1 MIELPMDTSRST
13 ISQATQLLEKQQQR
27 SIELRASPARE
38 RLERIARLASAVR
51 SEADALRAALHDDL
65 GKPAPESDLTE
76 LFPVLQ
82 EARYL
87 ARHLR
92 RWMRNRHVMPTAATL
107 GTRARVRYEPRG
119 TSLIISPWNYPVNL
133 TLIPVLDAFAAG
145 CPVIV
150 KPSEF
155 TPATSACLRRLINS
169 NFPPEDAMSIEGGVE
184 TAKGLLDLPFEHFFY
199 TGGGRVAGEI
209 MRAAARNLA
218 SVTLELGGKS
228 PTVIDQSADLSR
240 AARIL
245 TWAKFANAGQTCIA
259 PDYVYVHAAIAVDFQ
274 KALLEEIARV
284 WGSEPAI
291 RRNNT
296 DYCRIVSTRHTQ
308 RLTELLAD
316 ARSRGARLLFGG
328 EADPAKRYIEPTVVW
343 NPPAGSQLMQE
354 EIFGPILPLLPFQ
367 DDEEVIAAINSR
379 PKPLALYIY
388 ARDRKFIRRIIGSTS
403 SGGVVINHSMLHVLH
418 ERLPFGGVG
427 ASGLGSYHGFYG
439 FRAFSHERA
448 ILEDKFSP
456 SRILFPPYTS
466 LPRRAIALLLKV
478 LG

>member
-1 MIELPMDTSRST
+1 MDTPYST
-13 ISQATQLLEKQQQR
+13 AAHVARLFEKQQQR
-27 SIELRASPARE
+27 SIELRTSTAKE
-38 RLERIARLASAVR
+38 RSERISRLASVVR
-51 SEADALRAALHDDL
+51 AEADMLRAALYDDL

-87 ARHLR
+87 TRHLR
-92 RWMRNRHVMPTAATL
+92 RWMRNRHVMPTPVTL
-107 GTRARVRYEPRG
+107 GTRAHLRYEPRG

-133 TLIPVLDAFAAG
+133 TLIPVLAAFAAG

-169 NFPPEDAMSIEGGVE
+169 NFSPEDALSVEGGAE
-184 TAKGLLDLPFEHFFY
+184 TAKGLLDLPFEHIFY

-209 MRAAARNLA
+209 MHAAARNLA

-228 PTVIDQSADLSR
+228 PTVIDQSADLKR

-259 PDYVYVHAAIAVDFQ
+259 PDYVYVHAGIAENFQ
-274 KALLEEIARV
+274 KILLEEITRM
-284 WGSEPAI
+284 WGSEPAT

-296 DYCRIVSTRHTQ
+296 DYCRIVSVRHAE
-308 RLTELLAD
+308 RLAELIAD
-316 ARSRGARLLFGG
+316 ARSQGARILCGG

-343 NPPAGSQLMQE
+343 NPPVDSRLMQE

-367 DDEEVIAAINSR
+367 DIEEVTAAINFR

-388 ARDRKFIRRIIGSTS
+388 ARDRKFIRRIITSTS
-403 SGGVVINHSMLHVLH
+403 SGGVVINHSMLHFLH

-448 ILEDKFSP
+448 ILEDKWSP
-456 SRILFPPYTS
+456 SRILLPPYTS
-466 LPRRAIALLLKV
+466 LPRRAITLLLKM